1 MKLKDMIPQ
10 MTNEQFALWI
20 ASAKYSLSRD
30 VVNIAGI
37 YYEWLESKKP
47 QQAELKHYINGVELN
62 KNEGQ

>member
-1 MKLKDMIPQ
+1 MNQQPT
-10 MTNEQFALWI
+10 MTNEQFALQT
-20 ASAKYSLSRD
+20 ALAKYSNPSD
-30 VVNIAGI
+30 VIRIADK

>member
-1 MKLKDMIPQ
+1 MIPQ

-62 KNEGQ
+62 KNEIDERIKQ